1 MAKMVLM
8 VSILK
13 KLEKLQADRAAL
25 DKKILAEEKN
35 FIKEAEA
42 TAKSIE
48 AAANKPAAK
57 KPAAKKPAAKKSA
70 AKKPAAGLYPKK
82 PAAKEPAPKPTA

>member
-25 DKKILAEEKN
+25 DKKIMAEEKN

-48 AAANKPAAK
+48 AAAKKPAAK
-57 KPAAKKPAAKKSA
+57 KPAAKKPAAKK
-70 AKKPAAGLYPKK
+70 PAVKK
-82 PAAKEPAPKPTA
+82 PAAKEPAPKPKA

>member
-13 KLEKLQADRAAL
+13 KLEKLQTDRAAL
-25 DKKILAEEKN
+25 DKKIMAEEKN

-57 KPAAKKPAAKKSA
+57 ETATKKPAT
-70 AKKPAAGLYPKK
+70 KKPLSRSPQ
-82 PAAKEPAPKPTA
+82 